1 MTMIHDNLAQILMT
15 ITQTAKKAGRNPE
28 DIKLVAV
35 SKMVSVD
42 LMRQAMEHGQTSFGE
57 NYLQEAAEKI
67 LSFPPRVTW
76 HFIGHLQSNK
86 VKQAVELFDMIE
98 TVDRW
103 KIAKALDNH
112 SKILKKKLS
121 ILIQINTGRE
131 KQKSGVFPEEA
142 ETLLHQIAQETDL
155 HVLGLMT
162 IPPFFL
168 DPENSRPY
176 FRELR
181 ELAKR
186 FATLNLFADNT
197 HVELSMGMSNDFQV
211 AIEEGAT
218 FVRVGTAIFGE
229 RKL

>member
-1 MTMIHDNLAQILMT
+1 MIHDNLAHILMA
-15 ITQTAKKAGRNPE
+15 IAQTAKKAGRNPD

-35 SKMVSVD
+35 SKTVDID
-42 LMRQAMEHGQTSFGE
+42 LMRQAMENGQMLFGE

-67 LSFPPRVTW
+67 SLFPPGVTW

-86 VKQAVELFDMIE
+86 VKQAVELFDVIE

-112 SKILKKKLS
+112 SKILNKKTS

-155 HVLGLMT
+155 NVLGLMT
-162 IPPFFL
+162 MPPFFL
-168 DPENSRPY
+168 DPEKSRPY
-176 FRELR
+176 FRELK

-197 HVELSMGMSNDFQV
+197 HVELSMGMSNDFPV

-218 FVRVGTAIFGE
+218 FVRIGTALFGA
-229 RKL
+229 RKF